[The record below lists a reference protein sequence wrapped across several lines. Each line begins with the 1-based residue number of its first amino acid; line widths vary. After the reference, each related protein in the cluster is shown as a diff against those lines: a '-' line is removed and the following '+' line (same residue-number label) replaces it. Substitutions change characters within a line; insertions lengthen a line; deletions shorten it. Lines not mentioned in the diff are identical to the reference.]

1 MTAPKAI
8 EILPFILGL
17 VFAVIVIE
25 FPRSLAFMPGVIGLT
40 AVGYIYGKDKI
51 KPALP
56 KLSLIIL
63 IGIAALAA
71 LSSLWAIDSGYAL
84 ERSSKLIPVFFAG
97 LVCISAIRSIDG
109 IKIRPI
115 FMMLGT
121 IIFSGSLL
129 AIFDLN
135 ADFSAHKFFRALPPD
150 SVVKPAA
157 FNRGTVVLCFS
168 WIAVF
173 SYFIFIKKCIKS
185 AALITVP
192 LLALM
197 AFTDS
202 QSTQLALLVALIF
215 LFAFPI
221 NCKISFHALGG
232 VICALTLAAPF
243 ITPLFYAKADFINS
257 LPFFG
262 QGMGYAGPRLE
273 IWDYVGRYVQQ
284 NPLFGY
290 GLEATRNITDFDSA
304 EKFIEGNT
312 ILHPHNFA
320 LQLWIEFGVI
330 GALAGCALIITL
342 LRQIMLLEHP
352 AVKRAALASFMAVLS
367 ISATGYGVW
376 QSWWIGTLLFTLA
389 QIILLKRAAAEA
401 Q

>member
-17 VFAVIVIE
+17 IFAVIVIE
-25 FPRSLAFMPGVIGLT
+25 FPRSLAFMPGVMCLAT
-40 AVGYIYGKDKI
+40 LGYIYGKDKI

-56 KLSLIIL
+56 KLSLFIL
-63 IGIAALAA
+63 IGITALAA

-84 ERSSKLIPVFFAG
+84 ERSGKLIPVFFAG
-97 LVCISAIRSIDG
+97 LVCISAAKTLKHSM
-109 IKIRPI
+109 IRPVI
-115 FMMLGT
+115 MMLGT
-121 IIFSGSLL
+121 LICAGGTLTL
-129 AIFDLN
+129 FDLN
-135 ADFSAHKFFRALPPD
+135 ANYSAHKFFRGLDAETFIW
-150 SVVKPAA
+150 PAA
-157 FNRGTVVLCFS
+157 FNRGTVVLSFS

-173 SYFIFIKKCIKS
+173 SYFIFIKKSIKS
-185 AALITVP
+185 AALITAP
-192 LLALM
+192 PLALM

-215 LFAFPI
+215 LFAFPV
-221 NCKISFHALGG
+221 NCKISVYALGG
-232 VICALTLAAPF
+232 LICALTLAAPF
-243 ITPLFYAKADFINS
+243 FTPLLYTQADTINN
-257 LPFFG
+257 LPFLG

-330 GALAGCALIITL
+330 GALAGCAVIITL
-342 LRQIMLLEHP
+342 LRQIMQLEHP
-352 AVKRAALASFMAVLS
+352 AVKRAALAMFMAVLS
-367 ISATGYGVW
+367 ISATGYGMW
-376 QSWWIGTLLFTLA
+376 QSWWIGTLLFTTA
-389 QIILLKRAAAEA
+389 QIILLKRAAAEE
-401 Q
+401 